1 MNIGIFGGT
10 FNPVHLGHRNCL
22 ISVIDRIG
30 LDRVIVIPDR
40 IPPHKETREL
50 ASPEDRLNMCRLAFG
65 DIAVVE
71 FSDWELRQEGKSYS
85 VLTLRYFKKLYPDD
99 KLFLIMGSDMLLSFE
114 RWYKYEEILSLASL
128 ACVARLDEDID
139 RLKPAAETLRA
150 KNGEV
155 FIVKTEPL
163 DISSSEIRAMLK
175 KNLDCSCY
183 LNKNVVQ
190 YITDKKLYNRG
201 FTIGRQKSNRSL

>member
-22 ISVIDRIG
+22 ISVIDQIK
-30 LDRVIVIPDR
+30 LARVIVMPDR
-40 IPPHKETREL
+40 IPPHKAAQEL

-65 DIAVVE
+65 DIAGVE
-71 FSDWELRQEGKSYS
+71 FSDWELRQAGKSYS
-85 VLTLRYFKKLYPDD
+85 VLTLRHLKKLYPDD
-99 KLFLIMGSDMLLSFE
+99 KLFFIMGSDMLLSFE
-114 RWYKYEEILSLASL
+114 QWYRYEEILSLASL

-139 RLKPAAETLRA
+139 KLEPFAEILRA

-155 FIVKTEPL
+155 FIIRTEPF
-163 DISSSEIRAMLK
+163 DISSSEIRDMLK

-183 LNKNVVQ
+183 LDKNVVQ
-190 YITDKKLYNRG
+190 YIVDKNLYDRG
-201 FTIGRQKSNRSL
+201 FTIGGQKSYRSL